1 MQDVVF
7 IDHENLVGMIGQAL
21 EAAQVT
27 QHHFTSNVGADA
39 DQLEVHNRTDL
50 VVFIRHRR
58 LDLGAL
64 FLVARLQGFIDHL
77 VRQIARQLRQ
87 FVRVQVIDRRQQL
100 VFVHRLDQR
109 FTHRVGHFQQHFTVV
124 FRRDQQPDNITFA
137 RRQRFQHRRHVG
149 RVQLV
154 QKDGQLGKFVA
165 QRLVLNRHAFFNLRE
180 GGRKNFAQRVDTVEI
195 GGNALYVAFD
205 TVVFKVRRG
214 LFDAHKCSARR
225 MRESISAGWLSCI
238 SG

>member
-1 MQDVVF
+1 MV
-7 IDHENLVGMIGQAL
+7 GQAL

-27 QHHFTSNVGADA
+27 QHHFAGDVGADA

-109 FTHRVGHFQQHFTVV
+109 FAHSVGHFQQHFAVV
-124 FRRDQQPDNITFA
+124 FGRDQQPDDITLA

-165 QRLVLNRHAFFNLRE
+165 QRLVLNRHAFLNLRE
-180 GGRKNFAQRVDTVEI
+180 GGREDFAQRVDTVEI

-214 LFDAHKCSARR
+214 LFDAHKCSARQT
-225 MRESISAGWLSCI
+225 REGISAGWLLRV
-238 SG
+238 